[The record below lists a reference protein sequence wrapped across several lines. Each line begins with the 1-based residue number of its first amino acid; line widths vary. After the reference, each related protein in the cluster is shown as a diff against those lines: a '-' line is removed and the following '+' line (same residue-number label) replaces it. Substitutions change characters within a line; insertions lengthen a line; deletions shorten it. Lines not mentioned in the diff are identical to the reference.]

1 MLELKN
7 LTKKFQVIPVVNDV
21 SFSVKPGE
29 TVGYLGPNGA
39 GKSTTIKM
47 LAGLLNP
54 TEGEILY
61 NGKNIKKIIYEYK
74 QKIGYVPENS
84 EIYPHLS
91 AFDYLMMVGRLRK
104 IPKKKLKTKTIEL
117 LRLFN
122 LSIEMDMEIASYS
135 KGMIQKVLISS
146 AIMHNPE
153 ILLLDEPL
161 NGLDVTT
168 ALVIRDLVK
177 KLSKKGKIII
187 YSSHILEIVEKICR
201 RVIILHKGSIVADDT
216 VSKLRNLMKL
226 PSLEQIFDQLTVE
239 EDTEAIAN
247 EINDIIRL

>member
-29 TVGYLGPNGA
+29 IVGYLGPNGA

-91 AFDYLMMVGRLRK
+91 AFDYLMMVGRLRI
-104 IPKKKLKTKTIEL
+104 IPKKKLKTKIIEL

-168 ALVIRDLVK
+168 ALVIRDLLK

>member
-1 MLELKN
+1 
-7 LTKKFQVIPVVNDV
+7 
-21 SFSVKPGE
+21 
-29 TVGYLGPNGA
+29 
-39 GKSTTIKM
+39 
-47 LAGLLNP
+47 
-54 TEGEILY
+54 
-61 NGKNIKKIIYEYK
+61 
-74 QKIGYVPENS
+74 
-84 EIYPHLS
+84 
-91 AFDYLMMVGRLRK
+91 
-104 IPKKKLKTKTIEL
+104 
-117 LRLFN
+117 
-122 LSIEMDMEIASYS
+122 DMEIASCS

-177 KLSKKGKIII
+177 KLSEKGKIII

-226 PSLEQIFDQLTVE
+226 PSLEQIFDQLTVK

>member
-21 SFSVKPGE
+21 SFSVMPGE
-29 TVGYLGPNGA
+29 IVGYLGPNGA
-39 GKSTTIKM
+39 GKSTTIKI

-161 NGLDVTT
+161 SGLDVTT
-168 ALVIRDLVK
+168 TLVIRDLLK

>member
-104 IPKKKLKTKTIEL
+104 IPKKKLKTKIIEL
-117 LRLFN
+117 MRLFN
-122 LSIEMDMEIASYS
+122 LSIEIDMEIASYS

-168 ALVIRDLVK
+168 TLVIRDLIK

>member
-1 MLELKN
+1 MLELHCV
-7 LTKKFQVIPVVNDV
+7 TKKFQVYPAVNNV
-21 SFSVKPGE
+21 SFSIKPGE
-29 TVGYLGPNGA
+29 ILGYLGPNGA

-104 IPKKKLKTKTIEL
+104 IPKKKLKTKIIEL
-117 LRLFN
+117 MKLFN

-168 ALVIRDLVK
+168 ILVIRDLIK

-201 RVIILHKGSIVADDT
+201 KVIILHKGSIVADDT

-239 EDTEAIAN
+239 EDTVAIAN

>member
-104 IPKKKLKTKTIEL
+104 IPKKKLKTKIIEL
-117 LRLFN
+117 MRLFN

-168 ALVIRDLVK
+168 TLVIRDLIK

>member
-1 MLELKN
+1 MLELHCV
-7 LTKKFQVIPVVNDV
+7 TKKFQVFLAVNNV
-21 SFSVKPGE
+21 SFSIKPGE
-29 TVGYLGPNGA
+29 ILGYLGPNGA

-74 QKIGYVPENS
+74 QNIGYVPENS

-104 IPKKKLKTKTIEL
+104 IPKKKLKTKIIEL
-117 LRLFN
+117 MRLFN

-146 AIMHNPE
+146 AIIHNPE

-168 ALVIRDLVK
+168 ALVIRDLIK
-177 KLSKKGKIII
+177 RLSEKGKIII

-226 PSLEQIFDQLTVE
+226 PSLEQIFDQLIVE

-247 EINDIIRL
+247 EMNDIIRL

>member
-1 MLELKN
+1 MLELHCV
-7 LTKKFQVIPVVNDV
+7 TKKFQVYPAVNNV
-21 SFSVKPGE
+21 SFSIKPGE
-29 TVGYLGPNGA
+29 ILGYLGPNGA
-39 GKSTTIKM
+39 GKSTTIKI

-104 IPKKKLKTKTIEL
+104 IPKKKLKTKIIEL
-117 LRLFN
+117 MRLFN
-122 LSIEMDMEIASYS
+122 LSIEMEMEIASYS

-168 ALVIRDLVK
+168 ALVIRDLIK
-177 KLSKKGKIII
+177 KLSEKGKIII

-226 PSLEQIFDQLTVE
+226 PSLEQIFDQLIVE
-239 EDTEAIAN
+239 EDTEAIAS

>member
-84 EIYPHLS
+84 EVYPHLS

-104 IPKKKLKTKTIEL
+104 IPKKKLKTKIIEL
-117 LRLFN
+117 MRLFN
-122 LSIEMDMEIASYS
+122 LSIEIDMEIASYS

-168 ALVIRDLVK
+168 TLVIRDLIK

>member
-21 SFSVKPGE
+21 SFSIKPGE
-29 TVGYLGPNGA
+29 ILGYLGPNGA
-39 GKSTTIKM
+39 GKSTTIKI

-161 NGLDVTT
+161 SGLDVTT
-168 ALVIRDLVK
+168 TLVIRDLLK

>member
-1 MLELKN
+1 MLELHCV
-7 LTKKFQVIPVVNDV
+7 TKKFQVYPAVNNV
-21 SFSVKPGE
+21 SFSIKPGE
-29 TVGYLGPNGA
+29 ILGYLGPNGA

-104 IPKKKLKTKTIEL
+104 IPKKKLKTKIIEL
-117 LRLFN
+117 MRLFN

-177 KLSKKGKIII
+177 KLSEKGKIII

>member
-1 MLELKN
+1 MLELHCV
-7 LTKKFQVIPVVNDV
+7 TKKFQVYPAVNNV
-21 SFSVKPGE
+21 SFSIKPGE
-29 TVGYLGPNGA
+29 ILGYLGPNGA
-39 GKSTTIKM
+39 GKSTTIKI

-54 TEGEILY
+54 TEREILY

-104 IPKKKLKTKTIEL
+104 IPKKKLKTKIIEL
-117 LRLFN
+117 MRLFN
-122 LSIEMDMEIASYS
+122 LSIEMEMEIASYS

-168 ALVIRDLVK
+168 ALVIRDLIK
-177 KLSKKGKIII
+177 KLSEKGKIII

-226 PSLEQIFDQLTVE
+226 PSLEQIFDQLIVE
-239 EDTEAIAN
+239 EDTEAIAS